1 MSDINALDLLDSSI
15 DELADLERFT
25 PIPAGTHKLRLEWSF
40 PEHDTQ
46 VVVQLKLT
54 VVETLEMANSSELVP
69 EPGKSGNI
77 RFPLQNKDG
86 TPIVS
91 AKTGKP
97 MTMGQGQLKEV
108 VAVLQPTFGGGTLR
122 EVIDNSQGAEVVAT
136 LKVRKSKDDPDVQFN
151 ELKAILV
158 E

>member
-1 MSDINALDLLDSSI
+1 MTDILNLLDSSVE
-15 DELADLERFT
+15 ELADLERFT
-25 PIPAGTHKLRLEWSF
+25 PIPAGTHKLRLQWSF

-46 VVVQLKLT
+46 VVVQLKLE
-54 VVETLEMANSSELVP
+54 VVETLEMANSSEPAP

-86 TPIVS
+86 SPIMS
-91 AKTGKP
+91 KSGKP

-108 VAVLQPTFGGGTLR
+108 VAVLAPHFGGGTLR

-136 LKVRKSKDDPDVQFN
+136 LKVRKSSLDPDMMFN
-151 ELKAILV
+151 EIKAILV

>member
-1 MSDINALDLLDSSI
+1 MTDMLNLLDSSI

-25 PIPAGTHKLRLEWSF
+25 PIPAGSHKVRLTWSF
-40 PEHDTQ
+40 PEHETQ
-46 VVVQLKLT
+46 VVVQLKLE
-54 VVETLEMANSSELVP
+54 VVETLEMANSSEPVP

-91 AKTGKP
+91 QKTGKP

-108 VAVLQPTFGGGTLR
+108 IAILQPTFGGSTLR
-122 EVIDNSQGAEVVAT
+122 EVIDNSQGAEVVAM
-136 LKVRKSKDDPDVQFN
+136 LKVRASKDDPDVKFN
-151 ELKAILV
+151 EIRAILV

>member
-1 MSDINALDLLDSSI
+1 MTDMLNLLDSSVE
-15 DELADLERFT
+15 ELAALERFT
-25 PIPAGTHKLRLEWSF
+25 PIPAGTHKLRLDWSF

-54 VVETLEMANSSELVP
+54 VVEPLEMANSSEPVP

-86 TPIVS
+86 SPIMS
-91 AKTGKP
+91 KAGKP

-108 VAVLQPTFGGGTLR
+108 ISVLQPTFGGGTVK

-151 ELKAILV
+151 EIKAILV

>member
-1 MSDINALDLLDSSI
+1 MTDILNLLDSTI

-25 PIPAGTHKLRLEWSF
+25 PIPAGTHKLRLEWSY
-40 PEHDTQ
+40 PEDEHK
-46 VVVQLKLT
+46 VIVQLKMT
-54 VVETLEMANSSELVP
+54 VVETLEMANSNEVVP

-86 TPIVS
+86 TPIIS
-91 AKTGKP
+91 EKSGKP

-108 VAVLQPTFGGGTLR
+108 VAILQPVFGGDTLR
-122 EVIDNSQGAEVVAT
+122 EVLSNSQGGEVIAT
-136 LKVRKSKDDPDVQFN
+136 LKVRASKDDPDVKFN
-151 ELKAILV
+151 EIKAILA